1 MPMDDVETSLL
12 EFATDNALAGF
23 RLERLEVYNWGTFD
37 QRVWSL
43 ELHGRNTLLTGD
55 IGSGKST
62 LVDAVQSL
70 LLPANKVAF
79 NKAAGAETRERTLR
93 SYVSGYYKSERS
105 ESSGTAKPVG
115 LRDLNCYSVILGV
128 FRNTGYEQTV
138 SLALVLWMKDS
149 FGQPDRF
156 YAASPRE
163 MLITSDFANFGAD
176 MNKLKKRLRDGG
188 AEVFDT
194 FPRYGAW
201 YRRRFGI
208 ENEQAMDLFHQTV
221 SMKTVGNLTDF
232 VRERMLEPFDV
243 SKRIEALLSHFD
255 DLNRAHEA
263 VLKAKRK
270 VGLLRPLVTDCD
282 KHRELV
288 ATTHA
293 LRRCRDALRPY
304 FAGIKL
310 ALLNE
315 RIEKLARELARH
327 DAKVAELSGQRSAL
341 EFRRGEVKRA
351 IAENGGDR
359 IERIAEEIRRHE
371 EERDRSKEKA
381 GRYCEL
387 VRSLGLYPAETQ
399 DDFFELRSALE
410 NRIEDAKSAEARVDN
425 TSMEAQ
431 VEFKELRQEQAQL
444 SEEVDSLKSRRNNI
458 DTKQIRIRR
467 ELCAA
472 LGCDE
477 AAMPF
482 AGELLQVRGDETEWE
497 GAIERLMRNFG
508 LSLLVPEEHYARV
521 VAWVDQTHL
530 RQRFVYFRVRD
541 RRDHETVIRH
551 PQSVATK
558 VDVKPESQFY
568 DWLDRE
574 VAHRFNV
581 VCCATQDQFRRE
593 TRALT
598 RAGQIKTPD
607 YRHEKDDRHSIDDRS
622 RYVLGWDNAAKVR
635 VLEARKAAL
644 EVKIREAGAR
654 IAKLQEESKELRRRV
669 STLEKLVE
677 YRDFRDIDW
686 RSSASAVAKLEDE
699 RKQIEQASNVLQA
712 LAAELEDTERLIAE
726 NENHLIDARDKRSR
740 AEEKRT
746 NAEVLRSEAQV
757 IVEQDDVSDCREQL
771 DALRATCLGDKS
783 VTVESC
789 DSREQ
794 DVRQTLQATID
805 AEEKKLVRLVEKIV
819 VAMRSFN
826 EAFPLETQEID
837 AAIASVGEYR
847 AMLEQ
852 LETDDLPRFEAK
864 FKELLNENT
873 IREIANFHSRLHRER
888 EDIRDRIDQINAS
901 LTQIDYNE
909 GRYIRL
915 EAQLTP
921 DAEIRDFQSELRQ
934 CTEGELTGSEDA
946 QYSEAKFLQVKRII
960 ERFRGREGQSDLDRR
975 WTAKVTDV
983 RNWFVFAASE
993 RWREDDKEHEHYSDS
1008 GGKSGGQK
1016 EKLAYTV
1023 LAASLAYQFG
1033 LEWGAVRSRTFR
1045 FVVIDEAFGRGS
1057 DESAHYALELFR
1069 RMNLQLLVVTPLQ
1082 KIHVIEPYVAS
1093 VGFVQS
1099 RDGRTSEMRN
1109 LTIEE
1114 YHAEKATLSG

>member
-1 MPMDDVETSLL
+1 MNDVATSFL
-12 EFATDNALAGF
+12 EFSADDALAGF
-23 RLERLEVYNWGTFD
+23 RLERFEVYNWGTFD
-37 QRVWSL
+37 RRVWSL
-43 ELHGRNTLLTGD
+43 ELHGWNTLLTGD

-62 LVDAVQSL
+62 LVDAIQTL

-79 NKAAGAETRERTLR
+79 NKAAGAETRERSLR
-93 SYVSGYYKSERS
+93 SYVSGFYKSERS
-105 ESSGTAKPVG
+105 ESSGNAKPVG
-115 LRDLNCYSVILGV
+115 LRGQNSYSVILGV
-128 FRNTGYEQTV
+128 FCNAGYEQTV

-149 FGQPDRF
+149 LGQPERF
-156 YAASPRE
+156 YAASSRE
-163 MLITSDFANFGAD
+163 MSIASEFANFGAD
-176 MNKLKKRLRDGG
+176 MNKLKKRLRNDG

-243 SKRIEALLSHFD
+243 SKRIEALLTHFD

-270 VGLLRPLVTDCD
+270 VMLLRPLVADCD
-282 KHRELV
+282 THRELV
-288 ATTHA
+288 AKTQE
-293 LRRCRDALRPY
+293 LRRCRDALHSY

-310 ALLNE
+310 QLLND
-315 RIEKLARELARH
+315 RIEKLADEFARH
-327 DAKVAELSGQRSAL
+327 DARVTRLGEERGELENRQA
-341 EFRRGEVKRA
+341 EVKRA

-371 EERDRSKEKA
+371 DERNRRQEKA
-381 GRYCEL
+381 GRYGEL
-387 VRSLGLYPAETQ
+387 VRTLGLCPAETH
-399 DDFFELRSALE
+399 DGFLELRGALE
-410 NRIEDAKSAEARVDN
+410 DRLDEEKAAEARLDN
-425 TSMEAQ
+425 ANTELQ
-431 VEFKELRQEQAQL
+431 VEFKEIRQEHLLLVA
-444 SEEVDSLKSRRNNI
+444 EVESLKSRRNNI
-458 DTKQIRIRR
+458 ESTQIRIRH

-477 AAMPF
+477 EEMPF
-482 AGELLQVRGDETEWE
+482 AGALLQVRDDEEEWE

-508 LSLLVPEEHYARV
+508 LSLLVPERHYARV
-521 VAWVDQTHL
+521 VAWVDETQL
-530 RQRFVYFRVRD
+530 RSRFVYYRVRD
-541 RRDHETVIRH
+541 RRERDKAIRH
-551 PQSVATK
+551 PQSVASK
-558 VDVKPESQFY
+558 VEVKPDSHFY
-568 DWLDRE
+568 EWLDRE

-581 VCCATQDQFRRE
+581 VCCATQEQFRRE
-593 TRALT
+593 TRAIT
-598 RAGQIKTPD
+598 RAGQIKSPD
-607 YRHEKDDRHSIDDRS
+607 HRHEKDDRHSIDDRS
-622 RYVLGWDNAAKVR
+622 RYVLGWDNVAKVR
-635 VLEARKAAL
+635 VLEDRKVAL
-644 EVKIREAGAR
+644 EAR
-654 IAKLQEESKELRRRV
+654 IDKSGVRIAELQEESKALRTRI
-669 STLEKLVE
+669 SSLEKLVE
-677 YRDFRDIDW
+677 YRDFREIDW
-686 RSSASAVAKLEDE
+686 RSSASTVAKLEDE
-699 RKQIEQASNVLQA
+699 RRRIEQASDVLKT
-712 LAAELEDTERLIAE
+712 LAAELEDTERLLAE
-726 NENHLIDARDKRSR
+726 NERLLIDTRDKCSKT
-740 AEEKRT
+740 EQKRT
-746 NAEVLRSEAQV
+746 DSEALRIEAQS
-757 IVEQDDVSDCREQL
+757 IVEQDDVADCRNQL
-771 DALRATCLGDKS
+771 DAKRVECLGDRI

-794 DVRQTLQATID
+794 DVRQWLQAAID
-805 AEEKKLVRLVEKIV
+805 AEDKKLGRLAEKIV
-819 VAMRSFN
+819 VVMRSFN
-826 EAFPLETQEID
+826 GEFPLETQEID
-837 AAIASVGEYR
+837 AAIASAGEYR
-847 AMLEQ
+847 VMLEQ

-873 IREIANFHSRLHRER
+873 IREIANFHSQLHRER
-888 EDIRDRIDQINAS
+888 EDIRDRIDQINGS

-934 CTEGELTGSEDA
+934 CTEGELTGSEDT

-993 RWREDDKEHEHYSDS
+993 RWREDDTEHEHYSDS

-1082 KIHVIEPYVAS
+1082 KIHVIEPYVSS

-1099 RDGRTSEMRN
+1099 KDGRTSEMRN

-1114 YHAEKATLSG
+1114 YHAEKAALSQ